1 MWCTNAYTVI
11 ACIDMRNRYTW
22 IQRYLCYLGIDI
34 HGYNDI
40 YATLVLDM
48 HETYN
53 VMFMIFTWPSY
64 CHALV
69 YRWYIHLVNVC
80 IPRYNTPGIYVDFYF
95 AYIYTTI
102 YPTLCRNPQKWR
114 AHTPTSSGSAI
125 THRSPLFTGCH
136 LVWPPSPPLLGCVT
150 VSHTSLCLCLVLAIV
165 LVGIAALWLLVYGC
179 TSAHNTTQDV
189 RWSSWDLYFTPT
201 LCRNPQHLGT
211 QGPLDSA
218 ALEKCSHDASM
229 NFGGS
234 KLRTIA
240 LGLWTVFV
248 HAQSCSWSIF
258 ADFGVPWASKY
269 SHTANIVFVGLQVG
283 IYRSGGQRPW
293 HTQIILLNTRF
304 RGLGTAFAHAKL
316 CCSLPWC

>member
-69 YRWYIHLVNVC
+69 YRWHIHLVNVC

-240 LGLWTVFV
+240 LGTMNCVRARTIMLVKHICWFWC
-248 HAQSCSWSIF
+248 A
-258 ADFGVPWASKY
+258 
-269 SHTANIVFVGLQVG
+269 VGLK
-283 IYRSGGQRPW
+283 ILAHCEYRFCGPPSWDIP
-293 HTQIILLNTRF
+293 L
-304 RGLGTAFAHAKL
+304 RGPATMTHANNPL
-316 CCSLPWC
+316 EHSL